1 MRSRLFHRRRRRHLR
16 SRLFHRRRRCLRERL
31 FHRRRSRCSRLY
43 RRCRCLRSRL
53 FYRRRRCLRERPF
66 LRRLRCLRWRLLHR
80 HLRAHAASS
89 SPPLARAPSLSPL
102 SLPARTARSPL
113 PLLLQLLDGTSARVL
128 AGNATLACASLTLS
142 AVAPTLTLRLPNG
155 TTTHTFAVLA
165 APAVAPP
172 TLPSLPELAA
182 SLSPLLA
189 VSLPHFES
197 GITDDDFECTLA
209 SCCGHSISLPFDA
222 PARRDRFISSG
233 RCPCPCHVT
242 APFLCFGQEGLHPTS
257 SSVSLLCCGQ
267 EGLHLTSTSGNFS
280 QTPFGSGQGTAV
292 CSPPSAS
299 GHHNPVTFCN
309 LLRFLST
316 ITDSFT
322 SLDYIALE
330 STTTN
335 GFCMPATAFNA
346 LPCTAACISLFAFAI
361 LLLVSISV
369 FSCAAYALRTRFSM
383 LGANINCRNSVHNN
397 VSSNVGVFDFFK
409 SVPWEHRVLY
419 RSTDRYQ
426 LPWPVCSDLR
436 RRLCLFSHLAVSIRL

>member
-189 VSLPHFES
+189 VSLPHFKS

-280 QTPFGSGQGTAV
+280 QTPPRSGQVHLTSTSGNFSQTPPGSGQGTAV
-292 CSPPSAS
+292 CSLPSAS
-299 GHHNPVTFCN
+299 GHHNPVAFCN
-309 LLRFLST
+309 LVRFLST
-316 ITDSFT
+316 TTDSFT
-322 SLDYIALE
+322 SLSHIALDP
-330 STTTN
+330 TTTT
-335 GFCMPATAFNA
+335 GFCMPATGFNA
-346 LPCTAACISLFAFAI
+346 LPWTTACINIFALAI
-361 LLLVSISV
+361 SLLVLNSV
-369 FSCAAYALRTRFSM
+369 FSCAAYALRTRGSM
-383 LGANINCRNSVHNN
+383 PGANINCRNSVNN
-397 VSSNVGVFDFFK
+397 SDDT
-409 SVPWEHRVLY
+409 SVVVP
-419 RSTDRYQ
+419 
-426 LPWPVCSDLR
+426 
-436 RRLCLFSHLAVSIRL
+436 